1 MKISEVLE
9 KVKLLYPSAYD
20 YEDAQLV
27 SWCNEVTETIS
38 EFLMPKYVSFVQSF
52 KEKLALP
59 EGVSYEDVVKVY
71 KNGAELDRLDARVYS
86 REAFSPGDNVTIVYR
101 EKPARAEAGK
111 ESEAETLCRAPHD
124 NLYVDFLCAQIAF
137 YQNDLADYNKFI
149 GSYNQRLA
157 DLEKVIAEKA
167 PKQPEN
173 VFKNL
178 W

>member
-1 MKISEVLE
+1 MKISEVIE
-9 KVKLLYPSAYD
+9 KAVSLYPSAYD
-20 YEDAQLV
+20 KDSVQLV
-27 SWCNEVTETIS
+27 SWCNEVTETLS
-38 EFLMPKYVSFVQSF
+38 EFLVPKYVSFVQTF
-52 KEKLALP
+52 QEKIALP

-71 KNGAELDRLDARVYS
+71 KNGEPLDRLDS
-86 REAFSPGDNVTIVYR
+86 RTFSRDTFSPGDKVTVVYR
-101 EKPARAEAGK
+101 EKPVLATAENTEVDTICA
-111 ESEAETLCRAPHD
+111 APHD

-157 DLEKVIAEKA
+157 DYERVVTEKL